1 MPDFISIG
9 ECMIEFFAEQPIGEA
24 ESFTRSL
31 AGDSL
36 NILVAA
42 QRMGT
47 STGYITRLGND
58 PFTEYLL
65 NVWSDEGINTDN
77 VIIGEGFNAVHFVV
91 ELPGGDRDFVY
102 YRKGSEPSK
111 IQPGDLDPLYIK
123 NAKLLHLSGISQ
135 AISNSSYETVK
146 HAIEIACDAKLQ
158 ISYDPNFRAQLWS
171 PNDARKAMMD
181 VIEKVDFFL
190 PSNPTDCQI
199 LFGTDDPYK
208 VIEASN
214 NLGVPN
220 TIVTCGESGAIISVN
235 GETFHQPAYKPEL
248 AISSTG
254 AGDAFSGAFLSAY
267 LTGMSPKDS
276 AKIASIA
283 SGLKVRGRGA
293 LTTMPSQDDVMKI
306 FKETPFDV

>member
-1 MPDFISIG
+1 MKTLQ
-9 ECMIEFFAEQPIGEA
+9 A
-24 ESFTRSL
+24 
-31 AGDSL
+31 
-36 NILVAA
+36 VAVFC
-42 QRMGT
+42 G
-47 STGYITRLGND
+47 SRLGQH
-58 PFTEYLL
+58 TEYR
-65 NVWSDEGINTDN
+65 E
-77 VIIGEGFNAVHFVV
+77 AAA
-91 ELPGGDRDFVY
+91 ELG
-102 YRKGSEPSK
+102 
-111 IQPGDLDPLYIK
+111 
-123 NAKLLHLSGISQ
+123 KLLGERRIDMVYGGASVGLMGALADSILEQGGEVTGVITEGLKDKELAHSGLS
-135 AISNSSYETVK
+135 
-146 HAIEIACDAKLQ
+146 KLCVVG
-158 ISYDPNFRAQLWS
+158 SMH
-171 PNDARKAMMD
+171 ARKAMMD

-306 FKETPFDV
+306 FKETPFDA